1 MLRVRCSKCGFVF
14 YEGREIMDLNEILMN
29 YLKGDVPRCPR
40 CLKRLEIS
48 KIILKPKNPPFKYR
62 HREPLVIEV
71 GG

>member
-29 YLKGDVPRCPR
+29 YLKGDAPRCPR

-48 KIILKPKNPPFKYR
+48 KIILRSKVKKIPYSCR
-62 HREPLVIEV
+62 DTLVIEV